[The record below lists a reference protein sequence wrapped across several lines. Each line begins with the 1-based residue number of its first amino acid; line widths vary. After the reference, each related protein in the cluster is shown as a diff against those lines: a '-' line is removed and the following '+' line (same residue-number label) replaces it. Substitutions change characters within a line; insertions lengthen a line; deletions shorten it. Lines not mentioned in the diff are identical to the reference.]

1 MEVAFVVDT
10 TGSMK
15 DDINAVRDSLFDIV
29 DSIASQTEDLTIRF
43 AIVSYRDHPPQDKTY
58 VTRIFDFTEDI
69 KKVHRAISR
78 LDPSKGGDTPE
89 AVADAIHDARV
100 ELSWSR
106 DAYKALLLVG
116 DAPPHG
122 RDYNSLGDDYFPNGC
137 PNSFDPKEEMVAF
150 KHSHGET
157 AFVFVCG
164 CNPLVESSFKAI
176 ASAVK
181 DGKYYSL
188 SQADELPA
196 AILEILEGVGNLIEI
211 DRRVMAYYQNRD
223 GVFDVGDAAK
233 ELDLSLRDLK
243 ISISRL
249 MELELI
255 PRWPKGRPLN
265 TDLLGVK
272 VELGEVPDALVA
284 GKGFRYPVE
293 IENPSAST
301 VSIRIVATLVTADGV
316 SEMAN
321 ERHEISQ
328 RSTKEIEVNLV
339 PMVHDG
345 GKASIKVEALY
356 GAQVISSKIYKTRIF
371 EHP

>member
-29 DSIASQTEDLTIRF
+29 DSITSQTEDLTIRF

-69 KKVHRAISR
+69 KKVHRAISQ

-89 AVADAIHDARV
+89 AVADAIHDASI

-122 RDYNSLGDDYFPNGC
+122 RDYNSLGDDYFPKGC
-137 PNSFDPKEEMVAF
+137 PNGYDPKEEMVAF
-150 KHSHGET
+150 KKSHREM

-164 CNPLVESSFKAI
+164 CNPLVESSFKDI
-176 ASAVK
+176 ASSVK

-196 AILEILEGVGNLIEI
+196 AILEILKGLGDLIEI
-211 DRRVMAYYQNRD
+211 DRRVMAYYQERD
-223 GVFDVGDAAK
+223 GVFDIGTAAK

-243 ISISRL
+243 ISVSRL
-249 MELELI
+249 MELQLI
-255 PRWPKGRPLN
+255 SRWPKGRPLN

-272 VELGEVPDALVA
+272 VELGDVPNALVA
-284 GKGFRYPVE
+284 GKGFRYSMKFG
-293 IENPSAST
+293 NPSVST
-301 VSIRIVATLVTADGV
+301 VSVRTVATLVTEDGV

-321 ERHEISQ
+321 EQHEIAP
-328 RSTKEIEVNLV
+328 RSKREIKVDLV
-339 PMVHDG
+339 PMVHKA
-345 GKASIKVEALY
+345 GKANVRIEVLY
-356 GAQVISSKIYKTRIF
+356 GAEVISSRIYKTRIF